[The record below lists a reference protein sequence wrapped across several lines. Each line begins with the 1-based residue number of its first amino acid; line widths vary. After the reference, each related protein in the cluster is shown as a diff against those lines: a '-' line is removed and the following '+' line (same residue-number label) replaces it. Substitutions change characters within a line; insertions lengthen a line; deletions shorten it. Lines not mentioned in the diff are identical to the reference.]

1 MPFSQLTAEY
11 PNTKA
16 VAMLELLIVVVSVI
30 AIIVTKKF
38 WSTEISVIVA
48 EYEVDNQ
55 SRLND
60 LNNRVDDIIT
70 KQNGKWVNIKDIQSK
85 IK

>member
-16 VAMLELLIVVVSVI
+16 VTMLELLIVVVSVI

>member
-1 MPFSQLTAEY
+1 
-11 PNTKA
+11 
-16 VAMLELLIVVVSVI
+16 MLELLIVVVSVI